1 MAQADPIARRRAIII
16 VAVCTFVGALLILG
30 FSRYRD
36 ALTEWVVADPADARR
51 RANLVFLGSAGLL
64 IAPLLVFAAYLWAFG
79 SKVIRTESFPPAG
92 HRVIADT
99 PSLAGA
105 EAVQRG
111 RSFRYLAI
119 LLAVSALVL
128 WFLMWRLVGLFAGR
142 G

>member
-1 MAQADPIARRRAIII
+1 
-16 VAVCTFVGALLILG
+16 V
-30 FSRYRD
+30 S
-36 ALTEWVVADPADARR
+36 
-51 RANLVFLGSAGLL
+51 
-64 IAPLLVFAAYLWAFG
+64 
-79 SKVIRTESFPPAG
+79 
-92 HRVIADT
+92 ADT